1 MFLVPSF
8 CMVGNGFFV
17 PGPFLVGFGGMKVG
31 MSVMHLTLFSNLTV
45 NSPYIHAPN
54 LIAGFHV
61 KVMPRI
67 FVWIPVP
74 HAQSWSRHCEC
85 CLVCLAVLRRHWTQQ
100 VQKRRLL
107 FARNHALH
115 AWTLS
120 LCVYACTRGSCV
132 DSIWL
137 WVRMETF
144 SKPVFGVSKPSISA
158 FVAVGPHCVCMLAVV
173 VAVLIAYDYDCART
187 LWASRPFGGEA
198 ALARRESLQ
207 LRPCWPNIEPQMI
220 GQKEEKKSWVAR
232 PVSQTNQRPPKPALN
247 REGNKLWVR
256 KLTPF
261 LGPDLVLQTSFL
273 RMHVH
278 LKVNPWRIHLPCQL
292 TRLQKHDS
300 RSCVQLS
307 QKIVALCPLWWFQ
320 PPILQHVFS
329 CAQWGPTA
337 TKPEMLVFETPK
349 TGPM

>member
-1 MFLVPSF
+1 MIMSAEGNFQQACFWGLKTKHFWLRGCGPS
-8 CMVGNGFFV
+8 
-17 PGPFLVGFGGMKVG
+17 L
-31 MSVMHLTLFSNLTV
+31 
-45 NSPYIHAPN
+45 
-54 LIAGFHV
+54 
-61 KVMPRI
+61 
-67 FVWIPVP
+67 
-74 HAQSWSRHCEC
+74 
-85 CLVCLAVLRRHWTQQ
+85 
-100 VQKRRLL
+100 
-107 FARNHALH
+107 
-115 AWTLS
+115 
-120 LCVYACTRGSCV
+120 
-132 DSIWL
+132 
-137 WVRMETF
+137 
-144 SKPVFGVSKPSISA
+144 
-158 FVAVGPHCVCMLAVV
+158 CVCMLAVV

-261 LGPDLVLQTSFL
+261 LGPALVLQTSFL

-307 QKIVALCPLWWFQ
+307 QKIMALCPLWWFQ

-329 CAQWGPTA
+329 CAQYIYIQFWWYFLPGKKSDFPGRAVSLPEGIQSSSYTLRETNIIGP
-337 TKPEMLVFETPK
+337 
-349 TGPM
+349 